1 MKLFPSREAC
11 KILGIHPNTLRQWAD
26 DGRIEHIR
34 TESGQRRYNVD
45 AYLGQHEFS
54 RIIYARVSSPGQKE
68 DLDRQLK
75 RLMQDYP
82 QAEIVKDIGSGLN
95 YKRKGL
101 KALLERALNGDRLE
115 VIVTHKDRI
124 ARFGFDIIE
133 WLIEQR
139 GGKIMVL
146 DQTKGSPEQE
156 LVQDLM
162 AIIHVF
168 SSRLYGLRSDKDKIR
183 KALSY

>member
-1 MKLFPSREAC
+1 
-11 KILGIHPNTLRQWAD
+11 
-26 DGRIEHIR
+26 
-34 TESGQRRYNVD
+34 
-45 AYLGQHEFS
+45 
-54 RIIYARVSSPGQKE
+54 
-68 DLDRQLK
+68 
-75 RLMQDYP
+75 MQDYP

-139 GGKIMVL
+139 GGRIMVL

-168 SSRLYGLRSDKDKIR
+168 SSRLYGLRSYKDKIR
-183 KALSY
+183 KALSH